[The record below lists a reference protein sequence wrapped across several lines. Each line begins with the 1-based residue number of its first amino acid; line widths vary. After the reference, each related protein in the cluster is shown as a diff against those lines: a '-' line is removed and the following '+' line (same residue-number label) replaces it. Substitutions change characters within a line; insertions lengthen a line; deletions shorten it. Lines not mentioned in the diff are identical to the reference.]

1 MWNSLALALQTLT
14 ALPPLADGTPTRDA
28 ARRAVMLFPLVGA
41 LLGVAASLAWLLGS
55 RLWPGQPLVSAAL
68 ALAAGAALTG
78 GRGLGGLARG
88 ADGLAAHGGG
98 GDRARAFAVMRDPR
112 RGTAGLAAL
121 AVTVALR
128 LAFLSALPPERA
140 WTILLLAGAL
150 GGWAVAF
157 GYSAFPVA
165 SAPGGGEEATGPG
178 IGAAGGSEFL
188 AATVLAVIAGALWP
202 PRALPAF
209 AGAALA
215 AGLGAWQFNRR
226 IGGLNRPL
234 CAALGEIAEIAALA
248 CLTIRT

>member
-14 ALPPLADGTPTRDA
+14 ALPPLAEGTPTRDD

-41 LLGVAASLAWLLGS
+41 LLGAAAGLAWLLGS
-55 RLWPGQPLVSAAL
+55 RLWPEQPLVSAAL
-68 ALAAGAALTG
+68 ALAASAALTG

-112 RGTAGLAAL
+112 RGTAGLVAL
-121 AVTVALR
+121 AVTALLR
-128 LAFLSALPPERA
+128 LAFLAALPPDRA
-140 WTILLLAGAL
+140 WTVLLLAGVL
-150 GGWAVAF
+150 GGWAAAF

-165 SAPGGGEEATGPG
+165 SAPGGETTGPG
-178 IGAAGGSEFL
+178 VGAAGGSEFL

-202 PRALPAF
+202 ARALPAF

-215 AGLGAWQFNRR
+215 AGLGAWQINRR
-226 IGGLNRPL
+226 VGGLNRPL

-248 CLTIRT
+248 SLTIRT

>member
-14 ALPPLADGTPTRDA
+14 ALPPLADGTPTRDD

-41 LLGVAASLAWLLGS
+41 LLGVAAGLAWLLGS
-55 RLWPGQPLVSAAL
+55 RLWPEQPLVSAAL

-98 GDRARAFAVMRDPR
+98 GDRTRAFAVMRDPR

-121 AVTVALR
+121 TVTALLR
-128 LAFLSALPPERA
+128 LAFLSALPPDKA

-165 SAPGGGEEATGPG
+165 SAPGGGETTGPG
-178 IGAAGGSEFL
+178 VAAAGGSEFL
-188 AATVLAVIAGALWP
+188 AATVLAVIAGSLWP
-202 PRALPAF
+202 ARALPAF

-215 AGLGAWQFNRR
+215 AGLGAWHLNRR
-226 IGGLNRPL
+226 VGGLNRPL

-248 CLTIRT
+248 CLTIRL

>member
-14 ALPPLADGTPTRDA
+14 ALPPLADGTPTRDD

-41 LLGVAASLAWLLGS
+41 LLGGGAGLAWLLGS
-55 RLWPGQPLVSAAL
+55 RLWPEQPLVSAAL
-68 ALAAGAALTG
+68 ALAALAALTG
-78 GRGLGGLARG
+78 GRGLGSIARG
-88 ADGLAAHGGG
+88 SDGLAAHGGG

-128 LAFLSALPPERA
+128 LAFLAALPPERA
-140 WTILLLAGAL
+140 WTVLLLAGAL

-165 SAPGGGEEATGPG
+165 SAPDGGEATGPG
-178 IGAAGGSEFL
+178 IGAATGNEFL
-188 AATVLAVIAGALWP
+188 AATVLTVIAGALWP
-202 PRALPAF
+202 ARALPAF

-215 AGLGAWQFNRR
+215 AGLGAWHVNRR
-226 IGGLNRPL
+226 LGGLNRPL
-234 CAALGEIAEIAALA
+234 CAALGELAEIAALA